1 MLKDTLYKIISL
13 DHSGN
18 TVEATLQIN
27 KDNEI
32 FTGHFPNHP
41 VLPGACMLQ
50 IVKEVLEDT
59 FDNSFRLKKALNM
72 KFLSLID
79 PGTNSI
85 LELVISYSLTDK
97 KSIDVTASLSAQK
110 DICFKFRGLFIEM

>member
-1 MLKDTLYKIISL
+1 VAI
-13 DHSGN
+13 
-18 TVEATLQIN
+18 LQLN

-50 IVKEVLEDT
+50 MIKEVLEDT
-59 FDNSFRLKKALNM
+59 FDASFRLNKALNM

-85 LELVISYSLTDK
+85 LELVISYSLTDD
-97 KSIDVTASLSAQK
+97 KSIDVTASISVQK
-110 DICFKFRGLFIEM
+110 EVFFKFRGLFGGI